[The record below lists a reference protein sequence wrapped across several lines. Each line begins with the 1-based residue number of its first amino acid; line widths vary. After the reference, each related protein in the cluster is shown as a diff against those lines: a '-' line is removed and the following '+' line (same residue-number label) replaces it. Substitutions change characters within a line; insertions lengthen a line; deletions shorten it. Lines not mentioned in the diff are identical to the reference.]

1 MDFLLLV
8 VALAVI
14 IIAAMML
21 TDGSVALAARLH
33 VPEFIVGLTV
43 VAVGTSMPELTVS
56 MLSALNGHG
65 DMAIGNVVGSNIF
78 NVFAILGV
86 CAIFSPVVF
95 TKTNIRRDIPIC
107 IAATL
112 ALLLATL
119 LGRDITRIEGIV
131 LLLGYGV
138 MLYFTI
144 RAEKRAMLESG
155 EGAMECGE
163 ACVTMQLWRIPIW
176 IIVGLAGLIFGGDL
190 FVTSATNIAK
200 ALGVSEAVIA
210 ITLLAGG
217 TSLPEL
223 ASSLVSIFK
232 GRASLALG
240 NVLGSNIANI
250 LLILGACSTVTP
262 LSMGGVTMFDI
273 YVAVA
278 AALLIMLSALV
289 IGRDKITRFEGVL
302 FLCCYIAYIYT
313 LI

>member
-273 YVAVA
+273 YVVVA